1 MRIGPTSEKSR
12 SPGIEVLCLPR
23 AKKMYVWYTP
33 MATKRYAE
41 TRWRNRA
48 FCIAPKTENPG

>member
-1 MRIGPTSEKSR
+1 MAIR
-12 SPGIEVLCLPR
+12 CLPR

-33 MATKRYAE
+33 IATKRYAE
-41 TRWRNRA
+41 TRWRKRA